1 MTDLSLAPQ
10 TVISK
15 DGNTATT
22 YKVVTTVVD
31 IKALKDEL
39 AEWEGMTEPS
49 DAELIEMGKMSHPYY
64 LDRET
69 RIEDLKRKLEEVK

>member
-1 MTDLSLAPQ
+1 MIEYIKEDKKTF
-10 TVISK
+10 K
-15 DGNTATT
+15 
-22 YKVVTTVVD
+22 VTTTKVEINVQ
-31 IKALKDEL
+31 ALKDEL
-39 AEWEGMTEPS
+39 AQWEGMEEPS